1 MVPHGSPVLHQNYF
15 FWSPAARKSP
25 SPSSHP
31 APTAPRRPV
40 THVCFRSGLH
50 TWEDGAGAR
59 GRCDITSSHS
69 SGSRRFRRLV
79 LPPEP
84 ERKPGP
90 PLLRPPPISR
100 SAPSSAAPRLPDNHS
115 SALPLLT
122 HTHTHTGCGEG
133 RARHYTPSERE
144 REREQRR
151 RGGLSKQSGRGEEVN
166 TLIGASPLSPD

>member
-1 MVPHGSPVLHQNYF
+1 MWLQYPEWFHMVLLFSTQNYF
-15 FWSPAARKSP
+15 LWSPAARKSP

-69 SGSRRFRRLV
+69 SGRRRFRRLV

-90 PLLRPPPISR
+90 PLLRSSVLRR
-100 SAPSSAAPRLPDNHS
+100 SVAQLRHQLLRVSPTTTARRFRL
-115 SALPLLT
+115 L
-122 HTHTHTGCGEG
+122 HTHTHTDCGEG
-133 RARHYTPSERE
+133 RERHYTPSEGASE
-144 REREQRR
+144 RERAAAPRGSEQTEWA
-151 RGGLSKQSGRGEEVN
+151 G
-166 TLIGASPLSPD
+166 